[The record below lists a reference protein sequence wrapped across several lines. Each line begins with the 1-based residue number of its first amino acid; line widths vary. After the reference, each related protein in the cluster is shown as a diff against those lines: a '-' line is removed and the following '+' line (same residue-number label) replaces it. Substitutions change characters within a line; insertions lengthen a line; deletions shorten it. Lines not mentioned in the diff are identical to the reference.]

1 MTLTPGKLIL
11 AQDYNTIDP
20 NFDNVSLLLSGEGA
34 NGSTTIIDSSNN
46 NNVVTAFGDASI
58 STAIADPFGS
68 SDAGVLAFDGN
79 GDILTAPNNAI
90 FEVNADDFTL
100 EAWVYV
106 LSYPAAYTTVANYAR
121 NSISN
126 TQDYSWSFGLSS
138 TGSVYFDSSNNTTAF
153 LQILSGT
160 STIAQLT
167 WSHIAVTREGN
178 TFRTFA
184 NGQVAATVVQS
195 GAIFTP
201 SSSIFQVARL
211 GAGFFPFDGYISNL
225 RITKGV
231 ARYTANFTP
240 PTQPFFPG
248 GAN

>member
-1 MTLTPGKLIL
+1 MTLQPGKLIL
-11 AQDYNTIDP
+11 AKDYNTIDP
-20 NFDNVSLLLSGEGA
+20 NFDNVSVLLSGEGT

-46 NNVVTAFGDASI
+46 NNVVTAVGDASI
-58 STAIADPFGS
+58 STAIADPFGN

-106 LSYPAAYTTVANYAR
+106 LSYPGNYASVADYAR
-121 NSISN
+121 DSVVN
-126 TQDYSWSFGLSS
+126 TQDYCWVFGLRND
-138 TGSVYFDSSNNTTAF
+138 GSVYFDSSNNTTAF

-160 STIAQLT
+160 TQIPQLT
-167 WSHIAVTREGN
+167 WSHIAVTREGD

-184 NGQVAATVVQS
+184 NGQVVATSVKS

-201 SSSIFQVARL
+201 SSSMFKVARL
-211 GAGFFPFDGYISNL
+211 GASFFPFDGYISNL